1 MKNRK
6 PFKNIVIISL
16 NYYPEDTAIGLY
28 STQMSEYLKDNG
40 WNVTVITGFPYYPN
54 WQIAKKY
61 KEKKVYFKEEINGI
75 KVIRYKQFVPSNLSF
90 FKRILHI
97 IDFTFGSF
105 FNINKIKQADVV
117 LSVIPFTSSAWL
129 GKKLS
134 KRLNAKHWI
143 HVQDFEFDVAIESG
157 ILVNNNLMRF
167 FSKKL
172 LKLERNVLNSADMVS
187 TISYGML
194 DKLKNKS
201 SSKTY
206 YFPNWI
212 DNETIDPLKA
222 NQHKYLS
229 SDKFKILYSGNI
241 GEKQDWD
248 LFIKIADAFKENI
261 HTEFII
267 VGNGSTKKKLIKQ
280 TKEFKNVIHFNSVP
294 YDELNDLLCSA
305 DLHILFQK
313 GNVTDT
319 VMPSKILGMMASAKP
334 SIVTG
339 NIESEVAKMFK
350 FSKTS
355 YFYKCTDLALIIKK
369 IEELIFDKTKGKEVG
384 ENARKYIINSFSGKN
399 ILGNFNKKLL
409 EINES

>member
-1 MKNRK
+1 MKNIK
-6 PFKNIVIISL
+6 PSKNIVIISL

-40 WNVTVITGFPYYPN
+40 WNVIVITGFPYYPN
-54 WQIAKKY
+54 WEIAKEY
-61 KEKKVYFKEEINGI
+61 KAKKVYFEEEINGI
-75 KVIRYKQFVPSNLSF
+75 KVIRYKQFVPSNPSF

-105 FNINKIKQADVV
+105 FNINRIQQADVV

-167 FSKKL
+167 FSKIL

-201 SSKTY
+201 TTKTY

-212 DNETIDPLKA
+212 DNEIIDPLKA

-267 VGNGSTKKKLIKQ
+267 VGNGSTKNKLVKQ
-280 TKEFKNVIHFNSVP
+280 TKEFKNVIHFDSVP

-305 DLHILFQK
+305 DLHLLFQK
-313 GNVTDT
+313 GDVKDT
-319 VMPSKILGMMASAKP
+319 VMPSKILGMMASEIP
-334 SIVTG
+334 SLVTG

-350 FSKTS
+350 FSETS
-355 YFYKCTDLALIIKK
+355 CFYKCTDLALIIKK
-369 IEELIFDKTKGKEVG
+369 IEEFIFDKTKGKEVG
-384 ENARKYIINSFSGKN
+384 ENARKYIINSFSSKN
-399 ILGNFNKKLL
+399 ILKNFNKILI